1 MKPSV
6 GDEIAKGLAPR
17 LLAWYDENARD
28 LPWRRV
34 TDPYAILVSE
44 FMLQQTQVQTV
55 IPYFTAFMARFPD
68 VRALAA
74 ASVDEVLA
82 LWQGLGYYRRARH
95 LHQAAQAIVARH
107 DGVVPRSYQ
116 EVRALPGVG
125 EYTAAAVLSIAFD
138 LPHPVL
144 DGNVA
149 RVVARLLTIDDP
161 VDQAPAKR
169 RIRAFLERA
178 MPARRCGDFNQALM
192 ELGATLC
199 TPLSPRCGGCPVAQL
214 CRARMEGRAAAL
226 PRKAGKE
233 RVRTEERTVAVV
245 WRRDAVL
252 VRRRPD
258 EGLLGGLWEF
268 PHRLG
273 RGQDTVKALL
283 AEEIGLG
290 AAAGTLTVRP
300 LGRVEHRFS
309 HLLWLLEAVE
319 VELGAASEAA
329 AAGGE
334 ESAGPA
340 MHGAGWAAEAGR
352 AAGGATARWVPP
364 AGVDALPLPRAM
376 ERVWSLA
383 RKRRAAPQA

>member
-1 MKPSV
+1 MELSV
-6 GDEIAKGLAPR
+6 REAVAKGLAPS

-28 LPWRRV
+28 LPWRRLS
-34 TDPYAILVSE
+34 DPYATLVSE

-55 IPYFTAFMARFPD
+55 IPYFNAFMARFPD
-68 VRALAA
+68 VEALAA
-74 ASVDEVLA
+74 ASLDEVLA

-107 DGVVPRSYQ
+107 GGVVPQTYD
-116 EVRALPGVG
+116 EVRSLPGVG

-149 RVVARLLTIDDP
+149 RVAARLLSIDDP

-169 RIRAFLERA
+169 RIRTFLNQA

-199 TPLSPRCGGCPVAQL
+199 TPLSPRCDVCPVAL
-214 CRARMEGRAAAL
+214 FCRARAEGRASEL

-245 WRRDAVL
+245 WRRGKVL
-252 VRRRPD
+252 LRRRPD
-258 EGLLGGLWEF
+258 HGLLAGLWEF

-273 RGQDTVKALL
+273 SGGDAVKALL
-283 AEEIGLG
+283 VEEAGLG
-290 AAAGTLTVRP
+290 AASASVKPLP

-309 HLLWLLEAVE
+309 HLLWRLDAFE
-319 VELGAASEAA
+319 VELGEEGLDSPAPGEAA
-329 AAGGE
+329 WVAKTARAGTGGE
-334 ESAGPA
+334 G
-340 MHGAGWAAEAGR
+340 
-352 AAGGATARWVPP
+352 ARWVPP
-364 AGVDALPLPRAM
+364 AEVGALPLPRAM
-376 ERVWSLA
+376 QRVWSMA
-383 RKRRAAPQA
+383 RQRRAFSGD